1 MTVLYAGPADT
12 QYDGVSFDMGLERQ
26 GTQPKD
32 AIMLFSVI
40 YSVDVP
46 QDEDI
51 LSFAPPNIKDLWQEI
66 EDDSQYEYSYLEG
79 CWTEGHHRK
88 WCVVLTRE
96 QFDEFIDRCGL
107 IAESTET
114 MGSIGAPGFGIGW
127 SPAISFRGDDPD
139 AIQNAYVT
147 PLPEVSKG
155 QCDEDDWRRVKS
167 AVLAVYG

>member
-51 LSFAPPNIKDLWQEI
+51 LSFAPPTSRISGRRLKTIPN
-66 EDDSQYEYSYLEG
+66 
-79 CWTEGHHRK
+79 T
-88 WCVVLTRE
+88 
-96 QFDEFIDRCGL
+96 
-107 IAESTET
+107 STPT
-114 MGSIGAPGFGIGW
+114 WKAVGQRGTTASGA
-127 SPAISFRGDDPD
+127 S
-139 AIQNAYVT
+139 
-147 PLPEVSKG
+147 
-155 QCDEDDWRRVKS
+155 C
-167 AVLAVYG
+167 